1 MLDTQRETRKE
12 EMLKLRFE
20 CRWPLWKIA
29 EQYGISR
36 ERVRQIIGNT
46 GPRNGGFQYGYRKL
60 AEVNGSDNDA

>member
-1 MLDTQRETRKE
+1 MENTLTKDERKE

-20 CRWPLWKIA
+20 NRWPLWKIA
-29 EQYGISR
+29 EEFGISR

-60 AEVNGSDNDA
+60 AETNGGEE